1 MLPVAPNPFLG
12 VSFHGVGAMLRANCY
27 APQKYIRRWSWEI
40 FWMTQAAWCWLL
52 WPIIGAVC
60 TIPQLGQVLAESP
73 QADHGPGVPL
83 GHGLRRGRD
92 GL

>member
-1 MLPVAPNPFLG
+1 
-12 VSFHGVGAMLRANCY
+12 
-27 APQKYIRRWSWEI
+27 
-40 FWMTQAAWCWLL
+40 MTQAAWCWLL

-73 QADHGPGVPL
+73 KQTMALAFLL
-83 GHGLRRGRD
+83 GMGLWRGRD